1 MVSKRLP
8 FKNFRIGMGILLFCL
23 MPNSIFCQS
32 KDMVKLEWYHYIL
45 LSPVLVIDAVRK
57 GYQSIGNQIDN
68 FREFQSLPELHKAVI
83 QSDLDKVK
91 KIVSAGA
98 NLEAK
103 DKNGETALFYALDR
117 NQVNIA
123 RFLIQK
129 KADVNVSNIHGRHLI
144 HPAIKNN
151 QYDLIKLM
159 LDHGLKPN
167 FDGSGSTTL
176 TLTANL
182 NPNNFKFIRLFVE
195 QGVNINALDKNHYS
209 ALMYL
214 TMIENPNL
222 EIISYM
228 MNKKADVNVKDSS
241 GRSILRLLIEKR
253 SQNLALVK
261 LLLKNGAD
269 IDSKDKE
276 GQSIFDFINQY
287 YDDPNTN
294 EIVLSLKNYKK

>member
-1 MVSKRLP
+1 
-8 FKNFRIGMGILLFCL
+8 
-23 MPNSIFCQS
+23 
-32 KDMVKLEWYHYIL
+32 MVKLEWYHYII
-45 LSPVLVIDAVRK
+45 LSPILVIDAVKK
-57 GYQSIGNQIDN
+57 GYHSFENQIDN

-83 QSDLDKVK
+83 QSDLDQVK
-91 KIVSAGA
+91 RIVSSGA
-98 NLEAK
+98 NLETK
-103 DKNGETALFYALDR
+103 DKNGETALFYALDKNR
-117 NQVNIA
+117 INIA

-129 KADVNVSNIHGRHLI
+129 KANVNVFNLHGRHI
-144 HPAIKNN
+144 VHPAIKNN

-159 LDHGLKPN
+159 LDYGLNPN
-167 FDGSGSTTL
+167 FDGSGPTTL
-176 TLTANL
+176 TLTANV
-182 NPNNFKFIRLFVE
+182 NPNNFKCVRLFVE

-222 EIISYM
+222 EIVSYM
-228 MNKKADVNVKDSS
+228 ISKKADVNAKDSS

-261 LLLKNGAD
+261 LLLKKGAD
-269 IDSKDKE
+269 IHSKDKE

-294 EIVLSLKNYKK
+294 EIVQYLKNYKKSSR